1 MFRKLLFTLT
11 LLGTAYLPAATIT
24 TTVQSSDPEARTL
37 TLIDGETVK
46 VSPGDARIGYT
57 GRTIAGTMENTPDG
71 ANLHT
76 ITPANPVDLK
86 VMAGINKNLHRDT
99 VQRGRKAYRA
109 IGEYL
114 PELAMWDQEGRLVTR
129 DSFMGK
135 PHVVSFIFTRC
146 KVAKMCPATTAKM
159 VSLQREAKAAG
170 LDAEL
175 VLITFD
181 PEYDT
186 PGVLNEYGKQRG
198 ADFESFSFLTGD
210 PQATEN
216 LMKQFGILT
225 IDEDDTINHT
235 TSTILLDD
243 KGKFLYRKDGSG
255 WTWEEFLERLKEL
268 NAKS

>member
-1 MFRKLLFTLT
+1 MFQKLIVTLT
-11 LLGTAYLPAATIT
+11 LLGTVYLSAETIT
-24 TTVQSSDPEARTL
+24 TTVKSADPESRTL
-37 TLIDGETVK
+37 TLSDGKTVK
-46 VSPGDARIGYT
+46 VSPGDARIGYI
-57 GRTIAGTMENTPDG
+57 GRTVTGTKENTLDG
-71 ANLHT
+71 AELHT
-76 ITPANPVDLK
+76 ITPANPVELK
-86 VMAGINKNLHRDT
+86 VMAGINSNLHRDT

-109 IGEYL
+109 VGEYL

-129 DSFMGK
+129 DSLMGK

-146 KVAKMCPATTAKM
+146 QVAKMCPATTAKM
-159 VSLQREAKAAG
+159 VSLQREAKTAG

-198 ADFESFSFLTGD
+198 ADFDNFSFLTGD

-235 TSTILLDD
+235 TSTILLDG

-255 WTWEEFLERLKEL
+255 WTWEEFLARLKEL
-268 NAKS
+268 DAKS